1 MASADLQVYIEDRLR
16 AVFPTID
23 LDPGSP
29 AQVQFI
35 APLLSRLGT
44 DPLET
49 NIDAFLTDRF
59 SQEFPD
65 IYANDP
71 SVVRD
76 TFVKPLI
83 LFLEPFKREIQTV
96 KNNQS
101 FKNAEVMSDDDADSL
116 AANVFDTRDSG
127 GFSVGV
133 GRIFFSQPSNQQVDL
148 TTRFFTASGLNYF
161 PTNTIGITAEQMVFQ
176 KSGNLFYMDVPL
188 KAETEGS
195 QYDIDPGELS
205 GVEGVFNTLRVTNIR
220 AFADGSAKLDT
231 PTFIANAEQSLT
243 ERSLVTRRGASARLR
258 ADFQTDV
265 RAVQV
270 IGARDPEMQRDI
282 LVAASPGHAWLTG
295 KVSLNDKIA
304 FVQVRTVEGSIDDSP
319 VPGDTLYVYLDKYS
333 YSGTW
338 VGLSESARFLR
349 FTVEEVLTTR
359 MDEVAPFRSA
369 YLVRWSGNTPTGI
382 TLPNPAVLEGGFSKK
397 GTVRISSLADIGPA
411 SLSVPNDAVH
421 VYGHSDVYVR
431 PVLQKVSKAVFTSLD
446 DEKSFI
452 ERTTLRT
459 LAASNL
465 IQDNTIDFL
474 GSGVRAGDVMLI
486 ENGNDA
492 GTYVIRDVSSG
503 LPGLLRISA
512 KLGTTDTSNTI
523 RYRILK
529 NLSVN
534 PFEPKIPKFPFGA
547 LPAND
552 LTTTIGSNLGVL
564 GTDII
569 NFGAAVGDTFRV
581 LNGSDIGD
589 FIITA
594 FDAVLGGRGILVDRP
609 FAASNPHV
617 QYQVFTALEPVQLP
631 LVRIKQ
637 LLLLDS
643 AKQSTG
649 ITVPPAEP
657 VAVVP
662 TGDFSSARVRAT
674 SQSRS
679 GYVLPDFTGFVSG
692 GNVAAPSGDRRYSLG
707 FDPVTGIYRSVS
719 FADGTF
725 AEFDFRAD
733 ANGSC
738 SYFLA
743 TSEDTDSATNFP
755 PVDPRPGECLT
766 IKNGPNKGSYLIKDV
781 IKFKHRLASPTRD
794 VWSYFIKIHG
804 TFPVDV
810 FKQLITFLD
819 TAQTAGAGGAGVT
832 KITGAG
838 SVAWPTFF
846 SSAVD
851 GLGAKLHT
859 ALTFYGASSPG
870 ATILQA
876 TVDEITQLQYEWGDP
891 ARGVLRSYF
900 TEPTLFEQQT
910 AENLV
915 PTSYRF
921 KTTSG
926 DFIHFRPDPNRYTKH
941 EIVPARL
948 TSDSDPIN
956 YPRDSDFSASP
967 VWSFTDA
974 SRPSLFNLGVV
985 PGDVLAVNEEIFF
998 HGSTKMRQTAVQTA
1012 MGSTIITAPTAS
1024 GSIFT
1029 REMEGNILAIE
1040 EGDDL
1045 GMYRVVNF
1053 IDGNN
1058 LGLDRPLTKTS
1069 MSILAQGTVGS
1080 YGLSAGDNL
1089 ITDNAGTF
1097 NFTPYIGKYITIYGI
1112 DYNYAGS
1119 YEISA
1124 APVLGTAKI
1133 IKTPDFPVFAAATYS
1148 RWLLTEA
1155 PTSPPADNAT
1165 GNGKEMVAVRPVR
1178 MYDGI
1183 PKEDEITSIS
1193 PYPDVSDMGT
1203 LAITFRDGFKQPF
1216 RIYRKNIRR
1225 LNPTEIA
1232 AKKDGAL
1239 FYFDTE
1245 VVSLEP
1251 QEAANLPQQ
1260 SYLVPEPG
1268 TYVSFGY
1275 RHAVADPTLT
1285 YSMLEE
1291 GRVEFPTSILPVD
1304 SEDSTENFITL
1315 VGTPIEVSYERAD
1328 IVQKFHEF
1336 LNSALDRVTAANMLA
1351 RHFLPSYVSYDATYS
1366 GGSAPSVVA
1375 ADIYKYIDTLVVE
1388 QPVDVSEIEKL
1399 IEQRGGNPDTPTKV
1413 VIVLHDWDRKVW
1425 AEFSENEIGG
1435 IETLVPYNGTPRVS
1449 YCTPGPDV
1457 SGQDPLP
1464 AGERIN
1470 LTRR

>member
-16 AVFPTID
+16 ALDPTID

-29 AQVQFI
+29 AQLQFI

-101 FKNAEVMSDDDADSL
+101 FKNSQLMSDDDADSL

-133 GRIFFSQPSNQQVDL
+133 GRIFFSQAGNQQVDL
-148 TTRFFTASGLNYF
+148 TTRFFTAGGLNYF
-161 PTNTIGITAEQMVFQ
+161 PTTTIGITAEQMVFQ

-188 KAETEGS
+188 KAETQGS

-205 GVEGVFNTLRVTNIR
+205 GVEGVFNALRVTNIR
-220 AFADGSAKLDT
+220 AFKDGSAKLDT

-295 KVSLNDKIA
+295 KVSLNNKIA
-304 FVQVRTVEGSIDDSP
+304 FVQLRTVEGSIDDAP

-333 YSGTW
+333 YTGSW
-338 VGLSESARFLR
+338 VGLDEAARFLR
-349 FTVEEVLTTR
+349 FTVEEVLTPR
-359 MDEVAPFRSA
+359 MDEVTPYRCA
-369 YLVRWSGNTPTGI
+369 YLVRWSGDVPVGI
-382 TLPNPAVLEGGFSKK
+382 TLPNPAVLEGGFAKK
-397 GTVRISSLADIGPA
+397 GTVRISSLPDIGPT

-421 VYGHSDVYVR
+421 LYGHTDVYVR
-431 PVLQKVSKAVFTSLD
+431 PVLQKVSKAVFSNLD

-452 ERTTLRT
+452 ERTTLQT
-459 LAASNL
+459 TATSNL
-465 IQDNTIDFL
+465 VQDSGIDFQ
-474 GSGVRAGDVMLI
+474 GSGVMAGDVLLI

-492 GTYVIRDVSSG
+492 GTYVIRGVAPG
-503 LPGLLRISA
+503 LPGLMRISA
-512 KLGTTDTSNTI
+512 NLGTTDGSATI
-523 RYRILK
+523 RYRVIKTLA
-529 NLSVN
+529 VN

-552 LTTTIGSNLGVL
+552 LTTTIGSNLGTL
-564 GTDII
+564 GTDLL
-569 NFGAAVGDTFRV
+569 NFGAAIGDTFRV
-581 LNGSDIGD
+581 LSGSDLGD
-589 FIITA
+589 FIITG
-594 FDAVLGGRGILVDRP
+594 FDAVLGGRGVLLDRP
-609 FAASNPHV
+609 FAASNPNIL
-617 QYQVFTALEPVQLP
+617 YQVFTALEPVQLP

-649 ITVPPAEP
+649 ITLPPAEP

-679 GYVLPDFTGFVSG
+679 GYILPDFAGFVSG

-707 FDPVTGIYRSVS
+707 FDPANGTYRSVS

-725 AEFDFRAD
+725 AEFDFRGD
-733 ANGSC
+733 ANGRC

-743 TSEDTDSATNFP
+743 TSEDTGAATNYP

-766 IKNGPNKGSYLIKDV
+766 IKNGPNKGSYLIRSV
-781 IKFKHRLASPTRD
+781 FKFKHRLASPTRD
-794 VWSYFIKIHG
+794 VWSYFIQIYG
-804 TFPVDV
+804 TFPVDI

-819 TAQTAGAGGAGVT
+819 TAETAGAIGAGVT

-838 SVAWPTFF
+838 SVSWPGFF
-846 SSAVD
+846 TTAVN
-851 GLGAKLHT
+851 GLGAKLNT

-870 ATILQA
+870 AVILQN
-876 TVDEITQLQYEWGDP
+876 TVNEITQVQYEWGDP

-910 AENLV
+910 AENQT

-941 EIVPARL
+941 EIVPPRL
-948 TSDSDPIN
+948 ASDTDPIN
-956 YPRDSDFSASP
+956 YPRDGVFNAP
-967 VWSFTDA
+967 PIWNFTNA
-974 SRPSLFNLGVV
+974 ARPSLFNLGVV
-985 PGDVLAVNEEIFF
+985 VGDVLAVNEEIFF
-998 HGSTKMRQTAVQTA
+998 HGSSKARLTAIQTA
-1012 MGSTIITAPTAS
+1012 MGSTIITAPTTS
-1024 GSIFT
+1024 GNIFT
-1029 REMEGNILAIE
+1029 REMEGNLVSIE
-1040 EGDDL
+1040 EGDDK
-1045 GMYRVVNF
+1045 GMYRVVTW
-1053 IDGNN
+1053 IDGKNIT
-1058 LGLDRPLTKTS
+1058 LDRPLTKTTP
-1069 MSILAQGTVGS
+1069 SILNQGVITS
-1080 YGLSAGDNL
+1080 WGLSGPDNL
-1089 ITDNAGTF
+1089 ITRAGF
-1097 NFTPYIGKYITIYGI
+1097 DFTPYIGKYITIYGL
-1112 DYNYAGS
+1112 NYTYGGS
-1119 YEISA
+1119 YEITA
-1124 APVLGTAKI
+1124 APALGNAKVT
-1133 IKTPDFPVFAAATYS
+1133 KTPDFPATTAESDAHYVI
-1148 RWLLTEA
+1148 TE
-1155 PTSPPADNAT
+1155 SPPSPPVDNES
-1165 GNGKEMVAVRPVR
+1165 GNGKEMTGLRPIR

-1183 PKEDEITSIS
+1183 PKEDDITGVS
-1193 PYPDVSDMGT
+1193 PYPNVSNLNTSD
-1203 LAITFRDGFKQPF
+1203 ITFRDGFKQPF
-1216 RIYRKNIRR
+1216 RIYRRNIRR

-1232 AKKDGAL
+1232 AKRDGAL
-1239 FYFDTE
+1239 YYFDTE

-1251 QEAANLPQQ
+1251 QSAANLPQQ
-1260 SYLVPEPG
+1260 SYLVPKPG
-1268 TYVSFGY
+1268 TYVAFGY

-1291 GRVEFPTSILPVD
+1291 GRVKFPTSILPVN

-1366 GGSAPSVVA
+1366 GGSAPSVIA

-1388 QPVDVSEIEKL
+1388 QSVDVSEIEKL
-1399 IEQRGGNPDTPTKV
+1399 IEQRGGNPTTPTKV
-1413 VIVLHDWDRKVW
+1413 VIVLHDWDRKTW
-1425 AEFSENEIGG
+1425 AEFSEDEIGG
-1435 IETLVPYNGTPRVS
+1435 LKTLVPYNGTPRVS

-1457 SGQDPLP
+1457 SGQVPLP

>member
-16 AVFPTID
+16 ALDPTLD

-35 APLLSRLGT
+35 APLLARLGT

-83 LFLEPFKREIQTV
+83 LFLEPFKREIQTI

-101 FKNAEVMSDDDADSL
+101 FKNSQLMSDDDADSL

-127 GFSVGV
+127 GYSVGV
-133 GRIFFSQPSNQQVDL
+133 GRVFFAQPSNQQVDL
-148 TTRFFTASGLNYF
+148 TTRFFTSSGLNFF

-188 KAETEGS
+188 KAETQGS
-195 QYDIDPGELS
+195 QYDIEPGELS
-205 GVEGVFNTLRVTNIR
+205 GVEGIFGALRTTNIR
-220 AFADGSAKLDT
+220 AFDDGSARLDT
-231 PTFIANAEQSLT
+231 PTFLANAEQSLT

-270 IGARDPEMQRDI
+270 IGSKDPEMKRDI

-295 KVSLNDKIA
+295 RVALNDKLA
-304 FVQVRTVEGSIDDSP
+304 FVQIRTVEGSIDDIP
-319 VPGDTLYVYLDKYS
+319 VPGDTMYVYLDKYS
-333 YSGTW
+333 YSGVW
-338 VGLSESARFLR
+338 AGLDEAVRFIR
-349 FTVEEVLTTR
+349 FTVEEILTTR
-359 MDEVAPFRSA
+359 MDEVAPYRCA
-369 YLVRWSGNTPTGI
+369 YLVRWSGSLPTGI

-397 GTVRISSLADIGPA
+397 GVVRISSLPDIGPV
-411 SLSVPNDAVH
+411 SISVPNAEVH

-431 PVLQKVSKAVFTSLD
+431 PVLQKVSKAVLSSLS
-446 DEKSFI
+446 DEKSI
-452 ERTTLRT
+452 VERRT
-459 LAASNL
+459 LQTGATSNAVVDQTFNFAA
-465 IQDNTIDFL
+465 
-474 GSGVRAGDVMLI
+474 SGVRAGDMLVI
-486 ENGNDA
+486 ESGNDA
-492 GTYVIRDVSSG
+492 GTYTIRLVA
-503 LPGLLRISA
+503 PGVPGIARISA
-512 KLGTTDTSNTI
+512 NLSTSDVTNTI
-523 RYRILK
+523 RYRIIRTIG
-529 NLSVN
+529 VN
-534 PFEPKIPKFPFGA
+534 PFEPKIQKFPFGA

-564 GTDII
+564 STDIL
-569 NFGAAVGDTFRV
+569 NFGAAVGDVFRV
-581 LNGSDIGD
+581 LSGSDIGD
-589 FIITA
+589 FTITG
-594 FDAVLGGRGILVDRP
+594 FDAILGGRGILVDRP
-609 FAASNPHV
+609 FAASNPNV
-617 QYQVFTALEPVQLP
+617 QYQVFTALETVQLP

-649 ITVPPAEP
+649 ITIPPAEP

-662 TGDFSSARVRAT
+662 TGNLSSARVRAA
-674 SQSRS
+674 SHGYS
-679 GYVLPDFTGFVSG
+679 GFVLPDFTGFVSG

-707 FDPVTGIYRSVS
+707 FDPTTGIYRSLS

-733 ANGSC
+733 AEGSC

-743 TSEDTDSATNFP
+743 TSEDTGGAVNYP
-755 PVDPRPGECLT
+755 PIDPRPGECLS
-766 IKNGPNKGSYLIKDV
+766 IKNGPNKGSYLIKQV

-794 VWSYFIKIHG
+794 VWSYFIKIYG

-819 TAQTAGAGGAGVT
+819 TAETAGAFGAGVS
-832 KITGAG
+832 KILGAG
-838 SVAWPTFF
+838 SVPFPGFF
-846 SSAVD
+846 ISAFND
-851 GLGAKLHT
+851 LGAKLDI

-870 ATILQA
+870 AAILQA
-876 TVDEITQLQYEWGDP
+876 TVNELTEIQYEWGDP

-900 TEPTLFEQQT
+900 TEPTLFEQHT
-910 AENLV
+910 ADHAL

-941 EIVPARL
+941 EIVPPRL
-948 TSDSDPIN
+948 TADADPIN
-956 YPRDSDFSASP
+956 YPRDSDFSAPP
-967 VWSFTDA
+967 VWNFTDVA
-974 SRPSLFNLGVV
+974 RPSFFNLGVTAD
-985 PGDVLAVNEEIFF
+985 DVIAVNEEVFF
-998 HGSTKMRQTAVQTA
+998 HGITKTRQTAIQTA
-1012 MGSTIITAPTAS
+1012 QGSTTITAPTTS
-1024 GSIFT
+1024 GNIFT
-1029 REMEGNILAIE
+1029 REMEGNLVSIE

-1045 GMYRVVNF
+1045 GMYRVVTF
-1053 IDGNN
+1053 IDGKNIS
-1058 LGLDRPLTKTS
+1058 LDRPLTKTTPT
-1069 MSILAQGTVGS
+1069 ILNQGVVS
-1080 YGLSAGDNL
+1080 SWGLAGLNNL
-1089 ITDNAGTF
+1089 VTRAGF
-1097 NFTPYIGKYITIYGI
+1097 DFTPYIGKYITIYGM
-1112 DYNYAGS
+1112 NYTYGGS
-1119 YEISA
+1119 YEITG
-1124 APVLGTAKI
+1124 APALGDAKI
-1133 IKTPDFPVFAAATYS
+1133 AKTPNFPVTTAEVDAHYVI
-1148 RWLLTEA
+1148 TES
-1155 PTSPPADNAT
+1155 PTSPPANNES
-1165 GNGKEMVAVRPVR
+1165 GNGKEMTGLRPIR

-1183 PKEDEITSIS
+1183 PKEDFLTAVAPLPNSSLLETDSVI
-1193 PYPDVSDMGT
+1193 
-1203 LAITFRDGFKQPF
+1203 FRNGLKQPY
-1216 RIYRKNIRR
+1216 RIYRKNLRR
-1225 LNPTEIA
+1225 LTPTEIA
-1232 AKKDGAL
+1232 AQKDGSL
-1239 FYFDTE
+1239 FFFDTE

-1251 QEAANLPQQ
+1251 QVAANLPKQ
-1260 SYLVPEPG
+1260 SYLVPLLG
-1268 TYVSFGY
+1268 TYVSFGF
-1275 RHAVADPTLT
+1275 RHIVTDPSLT
-1285 YSMLEE
+1285 YSMLEA
-1291 GRVEFPTSILPVD
+1291 GNIEFPTSILPVD
-1304 SEDSTENFITL
+1304 SEDSTENFIPL

-1336 LNSALDRVTAANMLA
+1336 LNSALDRVTSANMLA

-1388 QPVDVSEIEKL
+1388 QPVDVSEIEKR
-1399 IEQRGGNPDTPTKV
+1399 IEQRGGNPTTPTKV

-1425 AEFSENEIGG
+1425 AEFSEDEIGG